1 MFDPQQ
7 GEGGCRSTVLAILLF
22 ILALVVLGMI
32 EMSSRTEAQPPPP
45 ITIVHMP
52 VAQRTEEPTM
62 PPPPLETAPSK
73 LVYIPEVATQLV
85 LQPHNPRMWAVLH
98 ARMTQRPDLVW
109 HPTATPITPTATI
122 IPPETR
128 VPPTP
133 RPTPTNNV
141 EIGKRANEATW
152 TAEARSFVKTPIATN
167 APLIVGAPLR
177 PVRVIKAP
185 DDFVP
190 EPTPTDNVIAWQV
203 RIDGTTVPVMTPPPP
218 PTLDPSI
225 PRTPFL
231 ADQYYPL
238 DPEQIGAPGT
248 IRTGLDPGFV
258 SPHNPLGL
266 YTCATESRTTYCWN
280 KIGCS
285 LDSQL
290 YLEHSLPE
298 KCDCDS
304 PELQEC
310 LEESDT
316 SLGPWI
322 ATAEFLLTQDAI
334 AAPTQTKQAQDAATA
349 AAMLAQGAER
359 YNELAT
365 QQAQRCKNHEIS
377 GSSTKCFL
385 YPTLTPRARSNKKKV
400 VNRPT
405 STPRAGAVGPP
416 PVESSLR
423 QQALNQCFSG
433 GAGLSN
439 RIRQGESN
447 GEDTHHLKEQFS
459 NIYGSACCTV
469 RDTFVCVH

>member
-1 MFDPQQ
+1 
-7 GEGGCRSTVLAILLF
+7 
-22 ILALVVLGMI
+22 MI

-62 PPPPLETAPSK
+62 PPPLETAPSK

-152 TAEARSFVKTPIATN
+152 TAEAKSFVKTPTATN

-177 PVRVIKAP
+177 PIRVINAP
-185 DDFVP
+185 ANFVP
-190 EPTPTDNVIAWQV
+190 EPTPTDNVIPWQV
-203 RIDGTTVPVMTPPPP
+203 RIDGETVPVMTLPP
-218 PTLDPSI
+218 PTFDPSI

-248 IRTGLDPGFV
+248 IRTGMDPGFV
-258 SPHNPLGL
+258 DPSNPLGL
-266 YTCATESRTTYCWN
+266 YTCASDPRQSSCWN
-280 KIGCS
+280 EIGCS
-285 LDSQL
+285 LGGGL
-290 YLEHSLPE
+290 YLEHKLE
-298 KCDCDS
+298 DKCDCDS

-310 LEESDT
+310 LEESDDT
-316 SLGPWI
+316 TLKSWEAVFNI
-322 ATAEFLLTQDAI
+322 TDTAEAI
-334 AAPTQTKQAQDAATA
+334 MAPTQTKQAQEAEEAKATA
-349 AAMLAQGAER
+349 LAQGAEK
-359 YNELAT
+359 YYELAT
-365 QQAQRCKNHEIS
+365 HQAQRCKNHEIS
-377 GSSTKCFL
+377 GSSTECLL
-385 YPTLTPRARSNKKKV
+385 YPTLTPRARSNKKKAAAT
-400 VNRPT
+400 PT
-405 STPRAGAVGPP
+405 PTTRAGAVAPP

>member
-32 EMSSRTEAQPPPP
+32 EMSSRTEAQPQPPV
-45 ITIVHMP
+45 TFVHMP

-109 HPTATPITPTATI
+109 YPTATPITPTATI
-122 IPPETR
+122 IPPETAMPNQKVEAPAVVR
-128 VPPTP
+128 V
-133 RPTPTNNV
+133 
-141 EIGKRANEATW
+141 
-152 TAEARSFVKTPIATN
+152 
-167 APLIVGAPLR
+167 PLIVGAPRR

-185 DDFVP
+185 ANFVP
-190 EPTPTDNVIAWQV
+190 EPTPTDNAIPMGVGAE
-203 RIDGTTVPVMTPPPP
+203 GEFSPMMTPTNSPPVE
-218 PTLDPSI
+218 SE
-225 PRTPFL
+225 PFL

-248 IRTGLDPGFV
+248 IRTGMDPGFV
-258 SPHNPLGL
+258 DSTDLLGL
-266 YTCATESRTTYCWN
+266 YPCASDPRKSSCWN
-280 KIGCS
+280 EIGCS
-285 LDSQL
+285 LGGGL
-290 YLEHSLPE
+290 YLEHKLE
-298 KCDCDS
+298 AKCDCDS

-310 LEESDT
+310 LEESDDT
-316 SLGPWI
+316 TLKSWEAVFNI
-322 ATAEFLLTQDAI
+322 TDTAEAI
-334 AAPTQTKQAQDAATA
+334 MAPTQTKQAQEAEEAKATA
-349 AAMLAQGAER
+349 LAQGAER
-359 YNELAT
+359 YYELAT
-365 QQAQRCKNHEIS
+365 HQAQRCKNHEIS
-377 GSSTKCFL
+377 GSSTECLL
-385 YPTLTPRARSNKKKV
+385 YPTLTPRASDSGSSSKKKKAT
-400 VNRPT
+400 PT
-405 STPRAGAVGPP
+405 PTTRAGAVGPP

-423 QQALNQCFSG
+423 QQALNQCFNG

-439 RIRQGESN
+439 RIRQGEAR
-447 GEDTHHLKEQFS
+447 GENTHHLKEQFS

>member
-32 EMSSRTEAQPPPP
+32 EMSSRTEAQPQPPV
-45 ITIVHMP
+45 TFVHMP

-122 IPPETR
+122 IPPETAMPNQKVEAPAVVR
-128 VPPTP
+128 V
-133 RPTPTNNV
+133 
-141 EIGKRANEATW
+141 
-152 TAEARSFVKTPIATN
+152 
-167 APLIVGAPLR
+167 PLIVGAPRR

-185 DDFVP
+185 ANFVP

-203 RIDGTTVPVMTPPPP
+203 RTDGETVPVMTLPP
-218 PTLDPSI
+218 PTFDPSI

-334 AAPTQTKQAQDAATA
+334 AAPTQTKQAQDAATVAAATA

-423 QQALNQCFSG
+423 QQALNQCFNG

-439 RIRQGESN
+439 RIRQGEAR
-447 GEDTHHLKEQFS
+447 GENTHHLKVQFS